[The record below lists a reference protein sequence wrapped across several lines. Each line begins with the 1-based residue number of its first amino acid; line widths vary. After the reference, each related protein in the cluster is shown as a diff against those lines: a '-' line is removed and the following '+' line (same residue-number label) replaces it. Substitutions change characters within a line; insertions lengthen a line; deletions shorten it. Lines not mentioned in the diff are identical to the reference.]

1 MPKFAGL
8 DYEVK
13 SNFPVP
19 LLKNIDLGFSEVA
32 SCLVSHTY
40 GASEVRRQAV
50 LDALS
55 PFQILSKLWLTS
67 LLKLYVRDY
76 NNVVIVG
83 SWFGQLAPMIHQ
95 VSEGKKFYLLVDI
108 DPTACYVANDL
119 TEKLGL
125 NARVLS
131 ADVFD
136 IYLSDHLANLKT
148 LVVWSGVEHFHKAK
162 ATSWIQAQSS
172 KLPISWV
179 LQGTDMAGDD
189 HISPVY
195 SPEDLE
201 HYFYD
206 GSPVFQGELKTSL
219 GSRFMTLHHC

>member
-13 SNFPVP
+13 SNYPVP
-19 LLKNIDLGFSEVA
+19 ILKDADVGFSQIS

-40 GASEVRRQAV
+40 GASEARRQAV

-55 PFQILSKLWLTS
+55 PFQVLSKLWLVS
-67 LLKLYVRDY
+67 LIKPYLKEYD
-76 NNVVIVG
+76 NIVIVG
-83 SWFGQLAPMIHQ
+83 SWFGQLAPMIHHIA
-95 VSEGKKFYLLVDI
+95 EENKFYLLIDI
-108 DPTACYVANDL
+108 DPDACYVANDL

-125 NARVLS
+125 NSRVLS

-189 HISPVY
+189 HISPVF

-201 HYFYD
+201 HYFYN
-206 GSPVFQGELKTSL
+206 GSLVFQGALKTSL
-219 GSRFMTLHHC
+219 GSRVMTLRHT